1 MSKEVTQYEAAG
13 LDEKMRYVQTLA
25 SAGDLIPKGLWDR
38 GAPSP
43 GKVLLVFETGSML
56 GIHPIA
62 ALGGIHVIEGK
73 PTISPGL
80 MSGLVRKAGHK
91 LRVTTK
97 GTIEGGDFAATAT
110 ITRSDDPDFTYSATW
125 TPSRAARAGL
135 CKYEVKN
142 GKWVVTARSK
152 SGNPL
157 PWEAYSEGLCKARAI
172 GEVVRE
178 GGEDVL
184 MGVSYT
190 PEEMGA
196 LVTDAGEL
204 QSTPDKDAAPA
215 EPAEDWPALVATA
228 TTIADLKDIRD
239 RAVAADEYTAN
250 RAMFLA
256 RQGELSRAE
265 ETALPVD
272 PDEDVVDAVIVPDDE
287 HTEAPEAPVPA
298 TEPDDEETELQ
309 RYERESAEEYAA
321 ERAVTGA

>member
-43 GKVLLVFETGSML
+43 GKVLLVMETGAML
-56 GIHPIA
+56 GIHPMA

-91 LRVTTK
+91 LRVNTT

-125 TPSRAARAGL
+125 TPARAARAGL
-135 CKYEVKN
+135 CKYEVNN

-204 QSTPDKDAAPA
+204 QSTTGTDA
-215 EPAEDWPALVATA
+215 EPAEDWAALVAAA
-228 TTIADLKDIRD
+228 TTTAELMAIRD
-239 RAVAADEYTAN
+239 RASAAEQYTAN
-250 RAMFLA
+250 RTMFLTKH
-256 RQGELSRAE
+256 GELSRAE
-265 ETALPVD
+265 ASEASEASADTAAE
-272 PDEDVVDAVIVPDDE
+272 PDENIVDAEIITDDE
-287 HTEAPEAPVPA
+287 PVA
-298 TEPDDEETELQ
+298 AVAELEPEETELQ
-309 RYERESAEEYAA
+309 RYERETAA
-321 ERAVTGA
+321 EFAAATPAAAS